1 MSCCYGYENNNTCD
15 SIKTGYYTRETC
27 HLLNNE
33 WGKSHHSTWL
43 LKNRKSLF
51 LLHLHEFSKWP
62 LWMDFLCSLIT
73 NTTLP
78 IMQHSRIIYTFF
90 SSLFLFLKKYRKL
103 LLKMK
108 GKCCVVHALCI
119 IEHASLQKGFCHTS
133 LWIQMKT
140 AFSGFIAIFQ
150 KQCTTC
156 IENNNSGGICVHFCI
171 KYTVKKWTFNA
182 LLQLLTR

>member
-1 MSCCYGYENNNTCD
+1 MNEVNHITQHGCWRTGSHFFFITPAIFKRATVNGLPVLTNYKHYITHNAAQQDQVWLPSSSLGY
-15 SIKTGYYTRETC
+15 
-27 HLLNNE
+27 
-33 WGKSHHSTWL
+33 
-43 LKNRKSLF
+43 
-51 LLHLHEFSKWP
+51 LH
-62 LWMDFLCSLIT
+62 I
-73 NTTLP
+73 
-78 IMQHSRIIYTFF
+78 F